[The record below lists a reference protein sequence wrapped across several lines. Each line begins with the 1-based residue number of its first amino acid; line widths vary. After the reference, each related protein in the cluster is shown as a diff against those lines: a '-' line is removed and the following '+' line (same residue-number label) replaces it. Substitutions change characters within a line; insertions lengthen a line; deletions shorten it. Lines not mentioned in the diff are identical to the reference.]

1 MCSGAQRKLR
11 TSENSVKTKFGCT
24 PARRDYL
31 RRDHNTSGGYYRS
44 LMYDK
49 LRTSDALHKKT
60 GSPGSG
66 WTLGPNCASKFSRS
80 PHVASRN
87 RSQQIHATNA
97 TGYVANWPHAPR
109 IAPSRR
115 LKGRPGGGACYS
127 ELPRI
132 PLLKLSKNSLSG
144 VSSAKNAVIS
154 Q

>member
-1 MCSGAQRKLR
+1 MPQNPFSDSFMA
-11 TSENSVKTKFGCT
+11 KFSCA
-24 PARRDYL
+24 PARNAYL
-31 RRDHNTSGGYYRS
+31 RRNHNTSGGYYLS

-60 GSPGSG
+60 ASLGRG
-66 WTLGPNCASKFSRS
+66 WTLGPNCTSKFSRS

-97 TGYVANWPHAPR
+97 PGYVANWQQNPR

-127 ELPRI
+127 ELRRI
-132 PLLKLSKNSLSG
+132 PIPRTWVHKDKAG
-144 VSSAKNAVIS
+144 VLGRTPTLTSWL
-154 Q
+154 